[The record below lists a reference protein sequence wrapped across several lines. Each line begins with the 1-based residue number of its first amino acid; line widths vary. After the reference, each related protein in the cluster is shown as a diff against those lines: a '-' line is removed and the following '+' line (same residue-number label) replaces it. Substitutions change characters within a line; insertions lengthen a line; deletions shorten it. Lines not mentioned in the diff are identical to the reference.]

1 MITMSTRLQFSQNF
15 SHQMAILAT
24 IIGMAISFMTP
35 ITYGIMA
42 WRDFNEVA
50 VRHTEDIARKVGRS
64 AMDNP
69 DLWYY
74 NITKFI
80 EFINETNYQHE
91 IKSIKSY
98 DKNLNLKFEHVLN
111 EKVSLTYAFQTPVKY
126 GNEIYGYI
134 EIEKNIQPL
143 LITIMVLLFFFT
155 FLGLSIGIFLYR
167 FPVNIVK
174 LAEKDVQSHADQ
186 TKRQT
191 DLEVARLDRLSLV
204 GQMAAAIGHEI
215 RNPLT
220 TVKGYLQFLSQK
232 TVFAPFASQINLM
245 LDELSRANSIIAEF
259 LSLSHEKAINM
270 TLCSLNQIIE
280 TFQPLL
286 ESDAL
291 LHGMKLDIE
300 LKSIPN
306 LLLDEKEIKQLI
318 LNLTRNGFEAM
329 QYGGC
334 LSIRSYTLDNYV
346 VLSIIDQGKGID
358 PNLITKLGT
367 PFFTTKDTGT
377 GLGLAVCYSIAHRH
391 KAKID
396 FVTSTEGTTFSIF
409 FPQVV

>member
-1 MITMSTRLQFSQNF
+1 MSTRLQFSQNF

-24 IIGMAISFMTP
+24 IIGMAISLMTP
-35 ITYGIMA
+35 VTYGIMA
-42 WRDFNEVA
+42 WRDFNEIA

-64 AMDNP
+64 AMDDP

-80 EFINETNYQHE
+80 EFINATNYQHE

-134 EIEKNIQPL
+134 EIEQNIQPL
-143 LITIMVLLFFFT
+143 LITITVLLFFFT
-155 FLGLSIGIFLYR
+155 FLGLSIGILLYR

-232 TVFAPFASQINLM
+232 TVFAPFASQFNLM

-280 TFQPLL
+280 AFQPLL

-291 LHGMKLDIE
+291 LHGMKLDID

-396 FVTSTEGTTFSIF
+396 FVTSKDGTTFSIF
-409 FPQVV
+409 FPQIV